1 MPVARTLA
9 VALHGVDGGLVEIEA
24 DLANGLPAFTIIGLP
39 DTALGEAKDRV
50 RSAAANSGCDLPARK
65 VTVNLSPASLPKHGS
80 GFDLGIA
87 VAALATTGIVSTAAI
102 ASVVHLGELS
112 LDGRLR
118 PVAGVLPAVLA
129 ARRAQARAVVVP
141 TGNAIEAGLVP
152 GIRIISAA
160 SLRDVLIVHGAAL
173 EPILVEPLAAATVP
187 ELATESGD
195 LADVVG
201 HPEAVEALQV
211 AAAGGH
217 HMLMLGPPGAGKT
230 LLASRLPGL
239 LPDLEPDA
247 AVEVSSIRSLAG
259 LPLGNS
265 LVTRPPLEAPH
276 HSATMAALVG
286 GGSGLV
292 RPGAISRAA
301 HGVLFLDEAP
311 EFSGAVLD
319 ALRQPLETG
328 EITIH
333 RARTVARF
341 PARFQL
347 VLAANPCPCG
357 NGGNDDCTCT
367 PIMRRRYLGRLS
379 GPLLDRID
387 LHLTVRRVGAAQ
399 MTDGAVADGAT
410 SASARVRVAE
420 ARARARARWADNGW
434 ALNAHVP
441 GPALRTEAWRLPA
454 GDRAALDRALERGA
468 ITMRGYDRVLRVA
481 WTLADLDGV
490 NRPGADQLGR
500 ALYLRKGM

>member
-1 MPVARTLA
+1 MPVARTLS
-9 VALHGVDGGLVEIEA
+9 VALRGVDGSLVEIEA

-39 DTALGEAKDRV
+39 DAALGEAKDRV
-50 RSAAANSGCDLPARK
+50 RSAASNSGCDLPTRK

-87 VAALATTGIVSTAAI
+87 VAALATTGIISHEAI
-102 ASVVHLGELS
+102 DAVVHLGELS

-129 ARRAQARAVVVP
+129 ARRGGARAVVVP
-141 TGNAIEAGLVP
+141 SGNADEARLVP
-152 GIRIISAA
+152 GIRIIAA
-160 SLRDVLIVHGAAL
+160 SSLRDVLIGHGAAL
-173 EPILVEPLAAATVP
+173 DVVPVEALVGP
-187 ELATESGD
+187 EVEGPRPETGD

-247 AVEVSSIRSLAG
+247 AVEVSSVRSLAG
-259 LPLGNS
+259 LPLGSS

-276 HSATMAALVG
+276 HSATMASLVG

-357 NGGNDDCTCT
+357 HGGSDDCTCT
-367 PIMRRRYLGRLS
+367 PLMRRRYLGRLS

-387 LHLTVRRVGAAQ
+387 LHLTVRRVSVAQ
-399 MTDGAVADGAT
+399 MTEGAT
-410 SASARVRVAE
+410 GPVTTSE
-420 ARARARARWADNGW
+420 ARARVVAARERARQRWGVEGW
-434 ALNAHVP
+434 SLTAHVP
-441 GPALRTEAWRLPA
+441 GPVLRAPQWRLPA
-454 GDRAALDRALERGA
+454 THRGALDRALERGA
-468 ITMRGYDRVLRVA
+468 LTMRGYDRVLRVA
-481 WTLADLDGV
+481 WTLADLDADD
-490 NRPGADQLGR
+490 RPNADHLGR
-500 ALYLRKGM
+500 ALFLRKGI

>member
-9 VALHGVDGGLVEIEA
+9 VALHGVNGDLVEIEA

-87 VAALATTGIVSTAAI
+87 VAALATTGIVSDEAI
-102 ASVVHLGELS
+102 RSVVHLGELS

-129 ARRAQARAVVVP
+129 ARRAGARTVVVP
-141 TGNAIEAGLVP
+141 SGNADEAGLVP
-152 GIRIISAA
+152 GIRVIAAA
-160 SLRDVLIVHGAAL
+160 SLRDVLIGHGAAL
-173 EPILVEPLAAATVP
+173 DPIPVDAIAAPEVVSTAVEA
-187 ELATESGD
+187 GD

-239 LPDLEPDA
+239 LPDLDPDA

-259 LPLGNS
+259 LPLGSS
-265 LVTRPPLEAPH
+265 LVTRPPIEAPH
-276 HSATMAALVG
+276 HSATMAALIG
-286 GGSGLV
+286 GGSGLI

-311 EFSGAVLD
+311 EFAGAVLD

-347 VLAANPCPCG
+347 VMAANPCPCG
-357 NGGNDDCTCT
+357 HGGDDDCTCT

-387 LHLTVRRVGAAQ
+387 LHVTVRRVSVAQ
-399 MTDGAVADGAT
+399 MTEGVRGVVSTAAAR
-410 SASARVRVAE
+410 ARVIE
-420 ARARARARWADNGW
+420 ARARSRDRWGDQGW
-434 ALNAHVP
+434 SLTAHVP
-441 GPALRTEAWRLPA
+441 EPALRSPRWRLA
-454 GDRAALDRALERGA
+454 AADRGALDRALERGA
-468 ITMRGYDRVLRVA
+468 LTMRGYDRVLRVA
-481 WTLADLDGV
+481 WTLADLDGAD
-490 NRPGADQLGR
+490 RPSADHLGR
-500 ALYLRKGM
+500 ALYLRKGI